1 MDYSERTGGRVRYFL
16 LVILITLFPNFSL
29 SDDLTAEAQRLLNE
43 LGYNAGPVDGLI
55 GGKTRNAM
63 SDAFKSVGKEWDRE
77 LDETD
82 LAILKDILKQKTN
95 GEPKTL
101 TAAKTI
107 SASDL
112 GLPINYGENHE
123 PYVDFAGFEDDLINL
138 SKITCIYSTG
148 KKAKECT
155 TMLSPAFNFPK
166 HGLKMQTE
174 NVRSGKVA
182 LKFINGQNDCG
193 WHFSTSDCTSD
204 GKNSGYRERSE
215 ISVRSWETSPKWI
228 KFSIFIPEESALDPP
243 IQTTLWQIHMRA
255 APPTFMVRYHPQ
267 GHLLWADMP
276 NNSFMGWNNTKI
288 IQANEVRDRWLD
300 FVVRMDF
307 AENPEKGVIKVWVNG
322 EPKMD
327 YVGYTQHGT
336 SNQSYMKFGIY
347 KSHTDRFSKQHK
359 GNPPDR
365 GDTILYYDAIAVG
378 NTCADLN
385 LEQEG
390 YSCSS
395 FEG

>member
-1 MDYSERTGGRVRYFL
+1 MRSFL
-16 LVILITLFPNFSL
+16 LVILITLFPSFSL
-29 SDDLTAEAQRLLNE
+29 SDEVTAEAQRLLNE

-55 GGKTRNAM
+55 GSKTRNAM
-63 SDAFKSVGKEWDRE
+63 SDAFKSVGKEWDQE
-77 LDETD
+77 LDEVD
-82 LAILKDILKQKTN
+82 LAVLRNILEQETN
-95 GEPKTL
+95 VEPRTL
-101 TAAKTI
+101 AAVKTI

-148 KKAKECT
+148 KKAKKCT

-174 NVRSGKVA
+174 NVRSGEVA
-182 LKFINGQNDCG
+182 LKFRNGQNDCG
-193 WHFSTSDCTSD
+193 WHNTLSDCTPKEF
-204 GKNSGYRERSE
+204 GNKSGFRERSE
-215 ISVRSWETSPKWI
+215 ISVRAWETSPKWM
-228 KFSIFIPEESALDPP
+228 KFSMFIPKESAFNPP
-243 IQTTLWQIHMRA
+243 IQTSLWQIHMRGT
-255 APPTFMVRYHPQ
+255 APAFKVRYHPS
-267 GHLLWADMP
+267 GHLLWGDMP
-276 NNSFMGWNNTKI
+276 NNSYGMGWNYTKI
-288 IQANEVRDRWLD
+288 VQAAQVRDRWHD

-307 AENPEKGVIKVWVNG
+307 AEHPEKGAIKVWVNG
-322 EPKMD
+322 EPKID

-365 GDTILYYDAIAVG
+365 GETIIYYDAIAVG
-378 NTCADLN
+378 NNCADLN
-385 LEQEG
+385 LEKEG